1 MNYFITFGMKWW
13 EIAFLKN
20 HVLVL
25 YAERRFSFLSED
37 EVNNLRQ
44 EEGKIPLFIL
54 CWMTLF
60 SIEYLCWIE
69 RKIANL
75 TNEQLM
81 NLSRLDDVE
90 EADEEEEEDSPKLT
104 GVVPITVLLS
114 LYHWYLI
121 LLLYIKTKI
130 KKNKDKAH

>member
-1 MNYFITFGMKWW
+1 M
-13 EIAFLKN
+13 
-20 HVLVL
+20 